1 MKLRILKHVAVVPV
15 RLLLYCKPQWKN
27 TNEVDGYCLQ
37 AEYPTYL
44 ECYKVLAAVANEFS
58 GLEKQLNESSKHPRE
73 HEKVIVLNDCHYFG
87 RYQVL
92 EYFARSFA

>member
-1 MKLRILKHVAVVPV
+1 M
-15 RLLLYCKPQWKN
+15 
-27 TNEVDGYCLQ
+27 
-37 AEYPTYL
+37 
-44 ECYKVLAAVANEFS
+44 LAAVANEFS